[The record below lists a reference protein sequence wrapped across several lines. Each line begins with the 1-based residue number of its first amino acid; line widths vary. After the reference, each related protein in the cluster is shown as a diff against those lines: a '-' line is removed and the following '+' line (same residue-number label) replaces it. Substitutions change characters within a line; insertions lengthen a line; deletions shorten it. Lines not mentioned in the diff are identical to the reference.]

1 MYPKKNKTP
10 MSLKGRK
17 EFLTYQLISKL
28 GFLLPLVLLSLL
40 CSSKLHAQL
49 SDLHYLPPLKQ
60 ERNNI
65 GFQGQAIYLSTP
77 VVNPFTV
84 NVYQGT
90 NTTPVITIT
99 LSNASPYVYPL
110 ANGDNNITLVNEAN
124 TGVVISNSGL
134 RFESVNGEK
143 FYVNHRGAQS
153 AQGSSLTS
161 KGRAA
166 LGKRFRWGGG
176 PVIQGDNTN
185 ATLGMMATEDGTT
198 VQVFGYDP
206 SIVFRRGSDNDA
218 ITDDQLSIT
227 LNKGQSFVL
236 EYPIRNLSTYNS
248 SKLYDEWMGAS
259 VVADKDIVVS
269 LGNALYS
276 PTRDGSRDIAID
288 QIIPENVLGNEY
300 IFVRGYGSDSLEF
313 GIIIATQ
320 NGTEIY
326 VNDSLTPLATID
338 AGEYYL
344 VPGSYYSGSGTTR
357 KGENMFV
364 RASKQVYAYQS
375 TAGANNPAN
384 VDYNFIAPVNFL
396 LDSEVDFIPSIQK
409 VGPSSTIAGGVT
421 IISAA
426 STPDSD
432 LEVRVNGNLQSL
444 AGKRKSVNGTDL
456 WVTYFLDGL
465 NGDVSVKSTNSIAV
479 GFMGQ
484 SGVIGVSGYFS
495 GFETIP
501 SIDVNVNVVGDC
513 LQDGNVSLS
522 APQGYAI
529 YQWYLEGNPVAGATQ
544 STLVPT
550 LPGSYTVGITQSA
563 DGKEY
568 VSAPVDVSDC
578 LPEVKLDVTSSNQ
591 TPTVNES
598 TTLRVNYKY
607 QSFFNASNAEVT
619 LSIPS
624 NFQIIANN
632 PSVGSWSNS
641 TWTIGNVSPGAE

>member
-17 EFLTYQLISKL
+17 EFLTYKLISKL

-143 FYVNHRGAQS
+143 FYVNHRVAQS
-153 AQGSSLTS
+153 SQVSSLTS

-426 STPDSD
+426 STPD
-432 LEVRVNGNLQSL
+432 
-444 AGKRKSVNGTDL
+444 
-456 WVTYFLDGL
+456 
-465 NGDVSVKSTNSIAV
+465 
-479 GFMGQ
+479 
-484 SGVIGVSGYFS
+484 
-495 GFETIP
+495 
-501 SIDVNVNVVGDC
+501 
-513 LQDGNVSLS
+513 
-522 APQGYAI
+522 
-529 YQWYLEGNPVAGATQ
+529 
-544 STLVPT
+544 
-550 LPGSYTVGITQSA
+550 
-563 DGKEY
+563 
-568 VSAPVDVSDC
+568 
-578 LPEVKLDVTSSNQ
+578 
-591 TPTVNES
+591 
-598 TTLRVNYKY
+598 
-607 QSFFNASNAEVT
+607 
-619 LSIPS
+619 
-624 NFQIIANN
+624 
-632 PSVGSWSNS
+632 
-641 TWTIGNVSPGAE
+641 